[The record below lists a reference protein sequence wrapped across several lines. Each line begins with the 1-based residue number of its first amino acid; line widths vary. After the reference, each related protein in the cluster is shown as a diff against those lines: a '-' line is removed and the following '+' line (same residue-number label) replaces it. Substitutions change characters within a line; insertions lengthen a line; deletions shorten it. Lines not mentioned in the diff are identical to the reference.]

1 MADISTRQVG
11 FKNLSYA
18 LSALPIVPYL
28 KLEGFG
34 PDGVQ
39 WEKAQP
45 ASVRL
50 GADAKAAVNQRA
62 VLYTCTI
69 NLLANSNSRN
79 TLDMLVQAT
88 TPKYGV
94 ELVGYSIV
102 MTVVNQT
109 TGQKTIYTGGVI
121 EEVDAGDNANLDDGQ
136 GDKQYRITFTDRV
149 VSPF

>member
-39 WEKAQP
+39 WERAQP
-45 ASVRL
+45 ATTRL
-50 GADAKAAVNQRA
+50 GADAKAAINQRA
-62 VLYTCTI
+62 ILYTCTI
-69 NLLANSNSRN
+69 NLLPNSNSRN

-88 TPKYGV
+88 TPHYGV
-94 ELVGYSIV
+94 DLVGYSIV
-102 MTVVNQT
+102 MTVTNQT
-109 TGQKTIYTGGVI
+109 TGQKTVYSGGVI
-121 EEVDAGDNANLDDGQ
+121 EEVDTGDSANLDDGQ
-136 GDKQYRITFTDRV
+136 GDKSYRITFTDRII
-149 VSPF
+149 SPV

>member
-11 FKNLSYA
+11 FKNLSYS

-39 WEKAQP
+39 WERAQP

-69 NLLANSNSRN
+69 NLLPNSNSRN
-79 TLDMLVQAT
+79 TLDMLIQAT

-94 ELVGYSIV
+94 DLVDYSIV
-102 MTVVNQT
+102 MTVSNDT

-121 EEVDAGDNANLDDGQ
+121 EEVDAGDSANLDDGQ
-136 GDKQYRITFTDRV
+136 GDKSYRLTFVDRTIL
-149 VSPF
+149 PM